1 MTGAA
6 ILIPLAA
13 IICPFILVIAVRY
26 YDNMEKMAMIDKGL
40 VPTNRKFQVNPAAAL
55 RWGFL
60 LLGGGL
66 GLLAGGFLSAFTP
79 MDEDVAYFS
88 MVLIG
93 GGLGLLLAYFIA
105 EGKEREQQSKNDA

>member
-1 MTGAA
+1 M
-6 ILIPLAA
+6 I
-13 IICPFILVIAVRY
+13 IAVRY
-26 YDNMEKMAMIDKGL
+26 YDNMERMAMIEKGL
-40 VPTNRKFQVNPAAAL
+40 VPPSRKFQVNPAAAL

-66 GLLAGGFLSAFTP
+66 GLLSGGFLAALTP

-105 EGKEREQQSKNDA
+105 EKREREASQKG